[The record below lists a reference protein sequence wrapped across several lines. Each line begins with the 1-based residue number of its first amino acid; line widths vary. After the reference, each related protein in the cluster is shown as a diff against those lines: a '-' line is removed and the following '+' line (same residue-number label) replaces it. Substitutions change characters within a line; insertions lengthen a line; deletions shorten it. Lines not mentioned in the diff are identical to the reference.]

1 MTQLVLSYLAAGFK
15 GAGFWSWNYRPT
27 GFEAGEYALL
37 DRTLKPTARA
47 IQTGKLAQAA
57 NKYRDELWLVHKE
70 PSVGVLIN
78 WDSDAIWAAMAVRQR
93 DHFKHYPM
101 QARVGISRALSN
113 ANVPWEYVTVDDLKA
128 GLAPRYKAIYLPA
141 QLAISNDGLKLLLA
155 YAQQGGRVV
164 LDAPGAAYDEHG
176 KVLDTRKGSVFE
188 QLFGVEATGL
198 PAATR
203 NKTGRGEGMILAWD
217 ASFELFLPGNEV
229 AEQQLISQ
237 LAEGI
242 ERRYSCNGAIAYRI
256 AAPEA
261 DHYFLLNDGPTKQV
275 RLNTPGHR
283 YSAIEDPVEG
293 KALTLGEP
301 ITLEAYSG
309 RWLRLKRSGM
319 GQTAP

>member
-1 MTQLVLSYLAAGFK
+1 MTQLVLSYLARGFK
-15 GAGFWSWNYRPT
+15 GAGFWSWNYRPA

-47 IQTGKLAQAA
+47 IQTSKLAQAA
-57 NKYRDELWLVHKE
+57 NKYRDELWLAHKE

-141 QLAISNDGLKLLLA
+141 QLAISNDVLKLLLA
-155 YAQQGGRVV
+155 DAQQGGRVV

-188 QLFGVEATGL
+188 QLLGVELSDLAYSNNVKFRLAGRELKGFVHELRTTTAQKVFGFEATAL

-242 ERRYSCNGAIAYRI
+242 ERRYSCN
-256 AAPEA
+256 
-261 DHYFLLNDGPTKQV
+261 
-275 RLNTPGHR
+275 
-283 YSAIEDPVEG
+283 
-293 KALTLGEP
+293 
-301 ITLEAYSG
+301 
-309 RWLRLKRSGM
+309 
-319 GQTAP
+319 